1 MGYYPPDVG
10 FDYMKQV
17 QLMKDL
23 MGMEYMGYME
33 FFDSDAA
40 AQIIEEHVSCSW
52 RKDSISHS
60 NVLDGFILECS
71 GLILL

>member
-1 MGYYPPDVG
+1 MSRIANFFPERLVAYAFFSVGYYPPDLG

-40 AQIIEEHVSCSW
+40 AQIIEEHVSCS
-52 RKDSISHS
+52 
-60 NVLDGFILECS
+60 
-71 GLILL
+71 